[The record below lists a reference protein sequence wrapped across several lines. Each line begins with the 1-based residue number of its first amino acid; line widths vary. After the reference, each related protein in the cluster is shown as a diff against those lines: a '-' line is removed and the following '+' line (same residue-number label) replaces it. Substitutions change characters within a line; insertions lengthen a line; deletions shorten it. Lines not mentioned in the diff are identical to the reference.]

1 MPPRI
6 LLLLVFTAP
15 LAMAEDARFHR
26 AVNLNGPALII
37 DGHQWEAA
45 AEARDFSF
53 KGKTF
58 ENQKVTLKPAVAAAK
73 AQMIRSSVWG
83 DKVELNFEKVPAGD
97 CQVFLYV
104 WEDNNNEK
112 FDVLVQD
119 KIVVEAFNS
128 GTAGMWKRLGPFA
141 TESKEGRLRILARG
155 GADYSAANLS
165 GVEIWQGSGPVPEP
179 EGPGFVT
186 SPSPEQTEFFEKRIR
201 PVLVEH
207 CYECH
212 SATAKKIKGGLLLD
226 SRAGT
231 HKGGDSGPAITPGDP
246 DASLLIQAVR
256 HSSEDVAMP
265 PKKKLPPEA
274 ISDLAEWVKQGAPDP
289 RSDDTLAVVKAKE
302 AIDWNKAREWW
313 SFRPI
318 ESPPVPAVKDNAWP
332 HNDIDRFILAKLE
345 TAGLTPAP
353 DADPHVL
360 IRRISYD
367 LTGLPPSPEEVKVF
381 TSGQIIN
388 PESQIDN
395 FLSSPRYGER
405 WGRHWL
411 DVVRYADTAGD
422 NSDFPIPQIRRYRD
436 WVIDAFNAD
445 MPYDEFVRAQ
455 LAGDLMGGEGETR
468 LQRLVAT
475 GYIANSRRFGSRV
488 DDYPQ
493 HLTIED
499 TLDSVG
505 RTFLGLSLNCAR
517 CHDHKFDP
525 VTTQDYYAL
534 YGIFSSTRYPWPGI
548 ELEQRQR
555 DFVPLVAPEKMPEM
569 EKAMKAREEEIGRL
583 DKTVQKL
590 RDELKN
596 VAKEK
601 KKAHEEQIKAAER
614 AAAEAKSR
622 PRPYELAYA
631 VAEAEKRGDAVVQMK
646 GDPARSGE
654 KVSRRWLTVFGG
666 HALPAN
672 DHSSGRRALAE
683 WIVGKD
689 NPLAARV
696 MVNRLWH
703 YHFGRGLVPT
713 PNDFGKQGK
722 PCSHPELLDHL
733 AAKFRDSGWSVKALH
748 HEIMASRTYQMSTAR
763 SAAALEHDP
772 ANELLS
778 SFPRRR
784 LDAESLRDTLLLLG
798 GSLDLNRPGEH
809 PFPPQSEWKFTQH
822 NPFKAVYESNH
833 RSVYLMTQRIQRHPF
848 LAVFDG
854 ADPSTSTPAR
864 PSSTT
869 PLQALYFLNDPL
881 VHDQSRRLAERLLKD
896 SSADAARVQSA
907 YRLILCRPAANDEAA
922 AAERFLASARAK
934 LKGTGAAAEVEAW
947 ASFLRVIFRL
957 NEFLY
962 LD

>member
-1 MPPRI
+1 MLLRI
-6 LLLLVFTAP
+6 LLPLLLFSP
-15 LAMAEDARFHR
+15 FARTEEATFYR
-26 AVNLNGPALII
+26 AVNLNGPALTI
-37 DGHQWEAA
+37 DGRQWEASQGA
-45 AEARDFSF
+45 KYFSAN
-53 KGKTF
+53 GKSF
-58 ENQKVTLKPAVAAAK
+58 ENQKVPLKPATSAAR

-83 DKVELNFEKVPAGD
+83 DRVDLQFENVPAGT

-112 FDVLVQD
+112 FKVLVNGR
-119 KIVVEAFNS
+119 VEVESFHS
-128 GTAGMWKRLGPFA
+128 GTAGMWKRLGPFPA
-141 TESKEGRLRILARG
+141 ESREGRLTVQARA
-155 GADYSAANLS
+155 GADYAAANLS
-165 GVEIWQGSGPVPEP
+165 GVEVWLGGGEVPEP
-179 EGPGFVT
+179 ERAQFIT
-186 SPSPEQTEFFEKRIR
+186 DASPEQVEFFEKRIR

-226 SRAGT
+226 SRAGIRQ
-231 HKGGDSGPAITPGDP
+231 GGDTGPALTPGDP
-246 DASLLIQAVR
+246 DTSLLIQAVR
-256 HSSEDVAMP
+256 HTTEDVAMP
-265 PKKKLPPEA
+265 PKKKLPPEVIA
-274 ISDLAEWVKQGAPDP
+274 DLAEWVQLGAPDP
-289 RSDDTLAVVKAKE
+289 RTSDTPAAVKAKE
-302 AIDWNKAREWW
+302 SIDWNKARQWW
-313 SFRPI
+313 SFQPI
-318 ESPPVPAVKDNAWP
+318 IAPPVPAVQDTAWP
-332 HNDIDRFILAKLE
+332 RGDIDRFILAKLE
-345 TAGLTPAP
+345 AAGLSPAP
-353 DADPHVL
+353 DAEPRAL
-360 IRRISYD
+360 LRRMSYD
-367 LTGLPPSPEEVKVF
+367 LTGLPPSPGEVENF
-381 TSGQIIN
+381 AAGQISN
-388 PESQIDN
+388 LKSQIEN
-395 FLSSPRYGER
+395 LLASPRYGER

-455 LAGDLMGGEGETR
+455 LAGDLLGGEGEQR

-505 RTFLGLSLNCAR
+505 RSFLGLSINCAR

-548 ELEQRQR
+548 ELEQKQR
-555 DFVPLVAPEKMPEM
+555 DFVPLLAPEKMPEM
-569 EKAMKAREEEIGRL
+569 EKAMKARDSEIARL
-583 DKTVQKL
+583 GKKVQKL
-590 RDELKN
+590 KDELKN
-596 VAKEK
+596 VAKDA
-601 KKAHEEQIKAAER
+601 KKAHEERIKAAEQ
-614 AAAEAKSR
+614 AAAAAKAK

-631 VAEAEKRGDAVVQMK
+631 VADAGKCGDAVVQMK
-646 GDPARSGE
+646 GDPAKPGE
-654 KVSRRWLTVFGG
+654 KVPRRWLTVFGG
-666 HALPAN
+666 QPLTA
-672 DHSSGRRALAE
+672 DDSSSGRRALAE
-683 WIVGKD
+683 WIVSKE

-696 MVNRLWH
+696 MVNRIWH

-722 PCSHPELLDHL
+722 PCTHPELLDYL
-733 AAKFRDSGWSVKALH
+733 AVKFRDSGWSVKALH
-748 HEIMASRTYQMSTAR
+748 REIMSSRTYQMSTTR
-763 SAAALEHDP
+763 SAAASERDP

-798 GSLDLNRPGEH
+798 GTLDLNRPGEH

-822 NPFKAVYESNH
+822 NPFKAVYESPH

-881 VHDQSRRLAERLLKD
+881 VHDQSRRLAGRLLKE
-896 SSADAARVQSA
+896 STGTAARVQSA
-907 YRLILCRPAANDEAA
+907 CRLILCRPAAEDEITAAEKFLAA
-922 AAERFLASARAK
+922 AGAK
-934 LKGTGAAAEVEAW
+934 LAGSGAATEQEAF
-947 ASFLRVIFRL
+947 AAYIRVIFRL